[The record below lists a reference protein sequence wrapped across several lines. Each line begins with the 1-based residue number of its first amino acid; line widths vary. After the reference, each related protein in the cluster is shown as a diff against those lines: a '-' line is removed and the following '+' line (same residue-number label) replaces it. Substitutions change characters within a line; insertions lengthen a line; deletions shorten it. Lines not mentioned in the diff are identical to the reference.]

1 MCCFLHSCVHH
12 ISFYITDIR
21 TQQPFPEPDC
31 IPMSSPTFP
40 FLSLTSILPFKNLIT
55 YLQCNVISDN
65 QDLAQRSESRG
76 YREHLDHGFQVQR
89 HVGLV
94 SMFSCI
100 LLMILKLSPSYCAFG
115 NADPFAWHLS
125 TLIP

>member
-1 MCCFLHSCVHH
+1 MTCDSLAVPSAIICLKFFFSPTMCCFLHSCVHH

-21 TQQPFPEPDC
+21 SQQPFPEPDS

-55 YLQCNVISDN
+55 YLICNVISDN
-65 QDLAQRSESRG
+65 QDIAQRSESRG

-89 HVGLV
+89 HIGLV
-94 SMFSCI
+94 SPCSVASC
-100 LLMILKLSPSYCAFG
+100 L
-115 NADPFAWHLS
+115 
-125 TLIP
+125 